1 MMFLK
6 KTIFFNVSL
15 ETLKICP
22 LTSTLIRVSVI
33 YLANPSLSIA
43 SSKTSS
49 SACSFLSKVEFVED
63 VPNMKSVEDLPMENL
78 NGVVGRLVGLKPL
91 FSKNFRLDP
100 PFLLFAFSPK
110 DVIIVTCCVV

>member
-15 ETLKICP
+15 ETLKMCP
-22 LTSTLIRVSVI
+22 LTSTLIRVSVV
-33 YLANPSLSIA
+33 YLANASL
-43 SSKTSS
+43 
-49 SACSFLSKVEFVED
+49 SFLSKVEFVED

>member
-22 LTSTLIRVSVI
+22 LTSTLIRVSVV
-33 YLANPSLSIA
+33 YLANASL
-43 SSKTSS
+43 
-49 SACSFLSKVEFVED
+49 SFLSNVEFVED